1 MKAVVYLNKSCC
13 AKRRAGF
20 EMEAR
25 AFAAR
30 RGYSVARTVIESES
44 DVLPWLLVKVK
55 QLEVSAIVT
64 PSLHHLAHRAQD
76 VLDRCDLLVVHPA
89 GYLPRGTRLA
99 LRTPGGGR

>member
-30 RGYSVARTVIESES
+30 RGYSVARTVIESDS
-44 DVLPWLLVKVK
+44 DVLPWLLVKIK
-55 QLEVSAIVT
+55 QLQVAAIVT
-64 PSLHHLAHRAQD
+64 PGLDHLGHRAQV
-76 VLDRCDLLVVHPA
+76 VLDRCDLLIVHPA

-99 LRTPGGGR
+99 LLAPGGTA